1 MSHVDFKDHYII
13 DDVVA
18 RICTKGE
25 PYFRKLEKAKI
36 LLTGG
41 TGFFGIWLLSVFK
54 HLNEQGKFNGKIYLL
69 TRNEASFLIKNPG
82 LKNCDF
88 ITIIQGDIKTV
99 ELKGLQ
105 PDHLIHFASTSALE
119 TFNGIEQIE
128 KIDTL
133 YLGTKNILE
142 QCGQGLKKVLFASS
156 GAAYGDISST
166 ANISEKTPTSLTST
180 NEKYALCIGKIVAE
194 YEIDYYSKTFNYDY
208 SIARCFSFAGEFMPL
223 SMHYA
228 FGNFIGDAIKR
239 QDIVISGSGT
249 ALRSYM
255 YIGDAVLWFA
265 ALLTDPKNEIYN
277 VGSDYEV
284 SIREL
289 AELVGAK
296 SGCKVLSQPVEINEG
311 NFVRSS
317 YVPCLKKI
325 KLAYPELRCWT
336 GLPQIINRMI
346 NKETNQNIKDIGD

>member
-1 MSHVDFKDHYII
+1 MNHVDFKDHYNI

-18 RICTKGE
+18 RISVEGKC
-25 PYFRKLEKAKI
+25 YFRELKKAKI

-41 TGFFGIWLLSVFK
+41 TGFFGVWLLSVFK
-54 HLNEQGKFNGKIYLL
+54 HLNEQSKFQGEIYLI
-69 TRNEASFLIKNPG
+69 TRDEASFFNANPA

-88 ITIIQGDIKTV
+88 IRIIQGDIKTV
-99 ELKGLQ
+99 NLGKIQ
-105 PDHLIHFASTSALE
+105 PDHLIHLASTSASE
-119 TFNGIEQIE
+119 TFNDIAQIE
-128 KIDTL
+128 KINTL

-142 QCGQGLKKVLFASS
+142 QCGKGLKKVLFSSS

-166 ANISEKTPTSLTST
+166 VTISEETPST
-180 NEKYALCIGKIVAE
+180 LMSNNEKYALCMGKIVAE
-194 YEIDYYSKTFNYDY
+194 FQIDYYSKTFNYDY
-208 SIARCFSFAGEFMPL
+208 SIARCFTFAGEFMPL

-239 QDIVISGSGT
+239 QDIVMSGSGT

-255 YIGDAVLWFA
+255 YIGDAILWFV
-265 ALLTDPKNEIYN
+265 ALLTDPKNEIFN
-277 VGSDYEV
+277 VGSDCAV

-296 SGCKVLSQPVEINEG
+296 SDCKVSSQPAEINEG
-311 NFVRSS
+311 NFVRST

-325 KLAYPELRCWT
+325 KTFYPNLSCWT
-336 GLPQIINRMI
+336 ALPQIVERMI
-346 NKETNQNIKDIGD
+346 KPKLELQS